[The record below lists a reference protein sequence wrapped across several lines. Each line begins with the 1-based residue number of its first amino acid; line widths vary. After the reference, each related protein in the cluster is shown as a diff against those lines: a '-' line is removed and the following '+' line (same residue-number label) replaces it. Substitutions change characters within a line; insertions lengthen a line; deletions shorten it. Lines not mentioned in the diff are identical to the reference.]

1 LTKNKE
7 VEGPMCFGDQATL
20 PINRGHNTYKNRGE
34 KFKGEKI
41 DWGSNFAQL
50 EKSQKTL
57 NHKKTLNLNPSI
69 EEPSFSLLRKEPQL
83 PLKKGAAAPT

>member
-20 PINRGHNTYKNRGE
+20 SINRGHNTYKNRGE

-41 DWGSNFAQL
+41 D
-50 EKSQKTL
+50 
-57 NHKKTLNLNPSI
+57 
-69 EEPSFSLLRKEPQL
+69 
-83 PLKKGAAAPT
+83 